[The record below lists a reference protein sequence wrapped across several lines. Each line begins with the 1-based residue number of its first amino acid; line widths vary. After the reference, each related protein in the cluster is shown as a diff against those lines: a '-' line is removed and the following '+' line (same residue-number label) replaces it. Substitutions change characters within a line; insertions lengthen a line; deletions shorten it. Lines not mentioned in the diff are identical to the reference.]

1 MLDRHADAWP
11 VALDASDRL
20 RELTGDYGSEYCLA
34 EIATLA
40 GDHET
45 AVRYSRIYCK
55 WLETHHQRN
64 NLSTWA
70 PTLGRSLC
78 VLGRYEEQ
86 NRSPSGAARSGTN
99 RMRRRRRSGGR
110 CRRSFLPVA
119 GNMQK
124 PNRSLAR
131 RSRSSSA
138 PTG

>member
-45 AVRYSRIYCK
+45 AVQYSRIYCK

-78 VLGRYEEQ
+78 ALGRYEEAEPLAQ
-86 NRSPSGAARSGTN
+86 RGRSLGDQQDATTQALWRQVQALGLARRGQH
-99 RMRRRRRSGGR
+99 
-110 CRRSFLPVA
+110 A
-119 GNMQK
+119 EAE
-124 PNRSLAR
+124 SLAR
-131 RSRSSSA
+131 EAVAIIER
-138 PTG
+138 TDG